1 MNSVC
6 SPLTLSNVL
15 SLIFLCS
22 ALEWSISRLEVSSW
36 LTCPSN
42 LGSSDTLTRLAAVRW
57 ITVCLCVYVR
67 VLNDVYKAAREQS
80 RPAIPLQR
88 AFEPAIFPLPV
99 NKHNVALLKFQLCFA
114 LGRIWYNHPVPERE

>member
-1 MNSVC
+1 MSSVC

-22 ALEWSISRLEVSSW
+22 ALECQPWSISRLGVSSW
-36 LTCPSN
+36 LTCPSI
-42 LGSSDTLTRLAAVRW
+42 LGSGDTLTKLAAVSW
-57 ITVCLCVYVR
+57 ITVTCVCACVYVH

-99 NKHNVALLKFQLCFA
+99 NKHNVALLKFQLCLA
-114 LGRIWYNHPVPERE
+114 LGRI